1 MANVNNDVTVTLSQE
16 DKELL
21 IKAIKTC
28 EQIAEDCNYNSD
40 MFIDAGTVFSEIY
53 DEYKNAGLPTVIHL
67 YE

>member
-1 MANVNNDVTVTLSQE
+1 MANVNNDVTVILSQE

-28 EQIAEDCNYNSD
+28 DQIAKDCNYNSD
-40 MFIDAGTVFSEIY
+40 MFIDAGTVFAEIF
-53 DEYKNAGLPTVIHL
+53 DEYKNGELPSVIHL

>member
-28 EQIAEDCNYNSD
+28 EQIAKDCNYNSD
-40 MFIDAGTVFSEIY
+40 MFIDAGTVFAEIY
-53 DEYKNAGLPTVIHL
+53 DEYRNDELPTVIHL

>member
-1 MANVNNDVTVTLSQE
+1 MANVNNDVTVILSQE

-28 EQIAEDCNYNSD
+28 EQIAKDCNYNSD
-40 MFIDAGTVFSEIY
+40 MFIDAGTVFAEIF
-53 DEYKNAGLPTVIHL
+53 DEYKNGELPSVIHL

>member
-28 EQIAEDCNYNSD
+28 DQIAKNCNYNCD
-40 MFIDAGTVFSEIY
+40 MFIDAGTVFTEIY
-53 DEYKNAGLPTVIHL
+53 DEYRNGELPTVIHL

>member
-28 EQIAEDCNYNSD
+28 EQIVDDCNNDCD
-40 MFIDAGTVFSEIY
+40 MFIDVGTVFAEIY
-53 DEYKNAGLPTVIHL
+53 DEYKNDELPAVIHL

>member
-53 DEYKNAGLPTVIHL
+53 DESPGV
-67 YE
+67 

>member
-21 IKAIKTC
+21 IKAIKKC
-28 EQIAEDCNYNSD
+28 DQIAKDCNYNCD
-40 MFIDAGTVFSEIY
+40 MFIDAGIVFAEIS
-53 DEYKNAGLPTVIHL
+53 DEYKNGELPTVIHL

>member
-1 MANVNNDVTVTLSQE
+1 MVNVNNDVTVTLSQE

-28 EQIAEDCNYNSD
+28 EQIAKDCNYNSD
-40 MFIDAGTVFSEIY
+40 LFIDAGIVFAEIR
-53 DEYKNAGLPTVIHL
+53 DEYRNDELPTVIHL

>member
-21 IKAIKTC
+21 IAAIDKC
-28 EQIAEDCNYNSD
+28 KQIAEDCNYNSD
-40 MFIDAGTVFSEIY
+40 MWIDEGTVFAEIS
-53 DEYKNAGLPTVIHL
+53 DEYKNGELPTVIHL

>member
-1 MANVNNDVTVTLSQE
+1 MANVNNDVSVTLSQE

-28 EQIAEDCNYNSD
+28 AQIAKDCNYNSD
-40 MFIDAGTVFSEIY
+40 MFIDAGIVFSEIY
-53 DEYKNAGLPTVIHL
+53 ETYKNDEIPTVIHL

>member
-21 IKAIKTC
+21 IKAIKVC
-28 EQIAEDCNYNSD
+28 NQIAKDCNYNSD
-40 MFIDAGTVFSEIY
+40 MFIDAEIVFAEIFN
-53 DEYKNAGLPTVIHL
+53 EYKNDELPTVIHL

>member
-21 IKAIKTC
+21 IKAIEMCKH
-28 EQIAEDCNYNSD
+28 IAKDCNYNCD
-40 MFIDAGTVFSEIY
+40 MFIDAEIVFAEIFN
-53 DEYKNAGLPTVIHL
+53 EYKNDELPTVIHL